1 MTKKVFIKAH
11 DFDFYDYPFVGSIF
25 LILSQEFFNTILNHK
40 QHLSA
45 VPWQG

>member
-40 QHLSA
+40 YISQA